1 MELRISTEEKKAL
14 IQCQTEVRY
23 KYTLKRI
30 ADTET
35 LWSIVEG
42 KDSFSIQ
49 SKGKMRLFPI
59 WSAKEYAQ
67 AFCVNERINCQSIAI
82 PLDFF
87 ENSVIDFICE
97 KGLYINVF
105 PTEKEPFGQI
115 VSLNRFAEDLSD
127 FLEDYQ

>member
-1 MELRISTEEKKAL
+1 MELRISIEEKNAL
-14 IQCQTEVRY
+14 IQCQAEVRY

-35 LWSIVEG
+35 MWSIVG
-42 KDSFSIQ
+42 NDNSFSIQ
-49 SKGKMRLFPI
+49 SNGKIKLFPI

-67 AFCVNERINCQSIAI
+67 AFCVNERINCRSVTIT
-82 PLDFF
+82 LDCF

-105 PTEKEPFGQI
+105 PFQKHAI
-115 VSLNRFAEDLSD
+115 LCK
-127 FLEDYQ
+127 